1 MLGRK
6 KTTTSS
12 VDKEVSSGVGRTLGS
27 LGLFLVVLALLAG
40 WGYTGYYKIDEGE
53 EGVLLRLGTYHKT
66 VTRTG
71 PHIHL
76 PPPFE
81 TLKKVKVSK
90 IQQEEFLFHEI
101 PAGEAPGVEHFGPD
115 GSRLYSTNMQTKAN
129 NIVNLS
135 FVVQYRTKNAFES
148 LYKLTTPRSV
158 IRDASQAAVREVVGR
173 TTIDGVLQDQRAV
186 VQLEAAELLQQILDD
201 YESGIEVQYVQL
213 QEVLPPK
220 EVEEAFADVTGATQD
235 REGAVSQAQ
244 GYANEIIPKARGEA
258 AALRADAEA
267 YRDSKISIAKGEA
280 DRFISLYEE
289 YQKAPA
295 ITRRRLYLE
304 TMEQILPSV
313 QTVLVDPELGN
324 LLPVLPI
331 GSGDSMTPP
340 VGAGKGAGK

>member
-6 KTTTSS
+6 KTTTGS
-12 VDKEVSSGVGRTLGS
+12 VDKEVSKGVGRTLGS
-27 LGLFLVVLALLAG
+27 LGLFLVVLALLGG
-40 WGYTGYYKIDEGE
+40 WVYTGSYYVNEGE
-53 EGVLLRLGTYHKT
+53 EAVVLRLGSFN
-66 VTRTG
+66 RTETDAG
-71 PHIHL
+71 FKVRF

-81 TLKKVKVSK
+81 TMQKVKVSK
-90 IQQEEFLFHEI
+90 IQQEEFLFYEI
-101 PAGEAPGVEHFGPD
+101 PVGEESGLEHFGPD

-135 FVVQYRTKNAFES
+135 FVVQYRTKNAFDS

-173 TTIDGVLQDQRAV
+173 TTIDGVLQDQRDV

-201 YESGIEVQYVQL
+201 YESGIEVQFVQL

-220 EVEEAFADVTGATQD
+220 DVEKAFADVTGAKQD
-235 REGAVSQAQ
+235 SDGAVSQAQ
-244 GYANEIIPKARGEA
+244 GYANEIIPQARGEA

-267 YRDSKISIAKGEA
+267 YRGAKISMAKGEA
-280 DRFISLYEE
+280 DRFMSLYEE
-289 YQKAPA
+289 YQKAPE

-324 LLPVLPI
+324 LLPVLPVGNG
-331 GSGDSMTPP
+331 GSVMPP
-340 VGAGKGAGK
+340 VGAVK